1 MHCQSLCMTST
12 PSLKIIFNF
21 KIYISSFRIERLQ
34 PKWPLEV
41 QESNPRRV
49 HALQSGKLQRRR
61 SLRLAPEESR
71 SGRVPPTVSSPRK
84 DIRQAG
90 AGSSRTPRS
99 KQPTPMLLSPCQLPP
114 SGLCSSGR
122 VSDSYRALQKVKV
135 IRKDDPTF
143 KSGAWWAWSHPDH
156 FPTVDPHHVRLVHA
170 AGGIKVIPNC

>member
-1 MHCQSLCMTST
+1 MQCQSLCMTST

-21 KIYISSFRIERLQ
+21 KIYISSFRSERLQ

-41 QESNPRRV
+41 QESNPR
-49 HALQSGKLQRRR
+49 
-61 SLRLAPEESR
+61 
-71 SGRVPPTVSSPRK
+71 RK